1 MFIRE
6 KEMNENMVI
15 FIQQGKILKN
25 KQCFLYINKERQL
38 RI

>member
-15 FIQQGKILKN
+15 FIQQEKILKN